1 MAPSYGR
8 TLPNTYVFLRLPSDI
23 VKLIELKPNTI
34 IEVGKYGTFSSNLL
48 IGRPYY
54 TTFEILDKREGE
66 AHVRLRYVPA
76 KELNAEVVA
85 EYDAEVKDGDVGSE
99 TVDLDEERV
108 AAVEKDNRLT
118 MDNATR
124 QNLSHLEIEELKQTA
139 SGREII
145 DTIMANHNALDE
157 KTAYSKAK
165 YSLRKA
171 KKYLKRF
178 TVLPM
183 EIGTLQDYVREKEP
197 GRILEMREESLALIT
212 AWSNAHF
219 SEALTGA
226 SADAQSG
233 RWLAVDDSGGLIVA
247 ALAERMG
254 ILRKD
259 EAEANV
265 VSGSQDGDHSMPD
278 APAPTEDG
286 PSHRDFPLPAASN
299 TITNLHSMVQQNVSL
314 LKFFGYDSNTPDTD
328 HPLHDRLLPISW
340 LQLLHPDQD
349 PTYREPEVVNE
360 GTLQTYKSGKKGTY
374 YKKRRRWARCKAIVD
389 NARAGG
395 FEGLVMAS
403 HMDPAN
409 TLAHLIPLIRGGGH
423 VVIYSPVIEPL
434 VSLMDLY
441 SRERRAAYISAL
453 SQRPDEV
460 PSTEDFPLD
469 PRLLLAPTLQTSRI
483 REWQVLPGRTHP
495 LMTSKGG
502 SEGFVFTARRVIP
515 LEGGVE
521 ARGNFGRKRKAPGDT
536 GGTVGE

>member
-8 TLPNTYVFLRLPSDI
+8 ILPNTYVFLRLPSDI

-34 IEVGKYGTFSSNLL
+34 IEVGKYGTFPSNLL
-48 IGRPYY
+48 IGKPYY

-85 EYDAEVKDGDVGSE
+85 EYDAEVKDGDEVSE
-99 TVDLDEERV
+99 AAEVDEEKV
-108 AAVEKDNRLT
+108 MASKKDNRLT
-118 MDNATR
+118 VDNAAR
-124 QNLSHLEIEELKQTA
+124 QNLSHLEIEALKQTV

-157 KTAYSKAK
+157 KTSYSKAK

-219 SEALTGA
+219 SEALTDT
-226 SADAQSG
+226 SMDAQSG

-254 ILRKD
+254 ILRKV
-259 EAEANV
+259 EKMPTVAKEVQN
-265 VSGSQDGDHSMPD
+265 GDHSMPD
-278 APAPTEDG
+278 APLATEDG
-286 PSHRDFPLPAASN
+286 SNHRDFPLPATSN

-340 LQLLHPDQD
+340 LQLLHADQD
-349 PTYREPEVVNE
+349 PTYREP
-360 GTLQTYKSGKKGTY
+360 
-374 YKKRRRWARCKAIVD
+374 
-389 NARAGG
+389 
-395 FEGLVMAS
+395 
-403 HMDPAN
+403 
-409 TLAHLIPLIRGGGH
+409 
-423 VVIYSPVIEPL
+423 
-434 VSLMDLY
+434 DL
-441 SRERRAAYISAL
+441 
-453 SQRPDEV
+453 
-460 PSTEDFPLD
+460 
-469 PRLLLAPTLQTSRI
+469 
-483 REWQVLPGRTHP
+483 
-495 LMTSKGG
+495 
-502 SEGFVFTARRVIP
+502 
-515 LEGGVE
+515 
-521 ARGNFGRKRKAPGDT
+521 
-536 GGTVGE
+536 